1 MAGVLALSSLLTPFC
16 LGTVIGSV
24 VTGRA
29 GAHGDPA
36 SSWVNSTS
44 LLTGALFVAVTAYL
58 TAVYLA
64 VDSERGGE
72 HGLRAIS
79 PGALAAGVLSGI
91 LAAVTMAVPGLEK
104 DLASMYKKFATPVA
118 NVYGAFRT
126 ADLMDMVTSP
136 AFGTV
141 PLNVAMVCSY
151 TWECA
156 PPPVGPNQH
165 ANVLGY
171 GVIANTFPKIY
182 IGLSKAG

>member
-1 MAGVLALSSLLTPFC
+1 MEKPAIRMRVVAIPMNVIWPAAAVALSQAF
-16 LGTVIGSV
+16 
-24 VTGRA
+24 
-29 GAHGDPA
+29 
-36 SSWVNSTS
+36 N
-44 LLTGALFVAVTAYL
+44 
-58 TAVYLA
+58 
-64 VDSERGGE
+64 
-72 HGLRAIS
+72 
-79 PGALAAGVLSGI
+79 
-91 LAAVTMAVPGLEK
+91 K
-104 DLASMYKKFATPVA
+104 DLASVYKKFATPVA
-118 NVYGAFRT
+118 SVYGAFRT
-126 ADLMDMVTSP
+126 ADLTDKVTTP

>member
-1 MAGVLALSSLLTPFC
+1 V
-16 LGTVIGSV
+16 
-24 VTGRA
+24 
-29 GAHGDPA
+29 
-36 SSWVNSTS
+36 
-44 LLTGALFVAVTAYL
+44 
-58 TAVYLA
+58 
-64 VDSERGGE
+64 
-72 HGLRAIS
+72 
-79 PGALAAGVLSGI
+79 
-91 LAAVTMAVPGLEK
+91 
-104 DLASMYKKFATPVA
+104 YKKFATPVA

-182 IGLSKAG
+182 IGLSTAG